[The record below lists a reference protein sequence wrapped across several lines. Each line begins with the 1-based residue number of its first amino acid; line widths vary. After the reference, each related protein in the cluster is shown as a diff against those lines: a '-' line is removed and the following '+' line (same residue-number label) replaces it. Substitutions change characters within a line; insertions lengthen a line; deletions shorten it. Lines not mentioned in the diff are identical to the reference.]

1 MTQRPATVIAA
12 IALKYALH
20 EAHLSESEIGFF
32 WMQRRQD
39 TRRRPRKL
47 PRQNPPN
54 ANPRTIIISHN
65 DRYHNYTNVAT
76 IGLCHMGA
84 PTPENLPQAGH
95 TLSDKDLHVVVARGI
110 VELSGRG
117 ALRA

>member
-12 IALKYALH
+12 IALKYALR

-47 PRQNPPN
+47 PRQNQPN
-54 ANPRTIIISHN
+54 ANPRTIMSGQQ
-65 DRYHNYTNVAT
+65 DR
-76 IGLCHMGA
+76 
-84 PTPENLPQAGH
+84 ENNMTH
-95 TLSDKDLHVVVARGI
+95 VARSEAHTS
-110 VELSGRG
+110 ELQSLMRQSY
-117 ALRA
+117 AVFCLKTKI

>member
-1 MTQRPATVIAA
+1 MPLQMLAVQSRADCANNVLGASTWCAQTIIMGGTSATEIPMTQRPATVIAA

-47 PRQNPPN
+47 PRQNQPN
-54 ANPRTIIISHN
+54 ANPRTIKI
-65 DRYHNYTNVAT
+65 
-76 IGLCHMGA
+76 
-84 PTPENLPQAGH
+84 
-95 TLSDKDLHVVVARGI
+95 ARASCRER
-110 VELSGRG
+110 VCQYV
-117 ALRA
+117 